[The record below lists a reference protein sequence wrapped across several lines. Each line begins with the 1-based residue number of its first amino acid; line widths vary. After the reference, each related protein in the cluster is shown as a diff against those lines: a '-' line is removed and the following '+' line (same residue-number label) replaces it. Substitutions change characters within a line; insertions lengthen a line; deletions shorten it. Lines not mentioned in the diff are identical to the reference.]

1 MPLLA
6 GGFRGV
12 ADGFVEGEEERDVV
26 AEVGGGRGE
35 VGEEGGGVELVEGV
49 EEGSALLLVV
59 LWGGGGRAYES
70 SFIQAGRWDQAS
82 STRTGV
88 TGASMRSRPK
98 KMGSSTPPPSPQ

>member
-59 LWGGGGRAYES
+59 LWGGGGRGLTS
-70 SFIQAGRWDQAS
+70 
-82 STRTGV
+82 
-88 TGASMRSRPK
+88 
-98 KMGSSTPPPSPQ
+98 PPSSMLAGGTRLLQRGRG